1 MNPSVVLTLT
11 RSFTASLYISIDLAF
26 SGENVEHVPVVV
38 VPLPQPFGASTL
50 PFIFA
55 ASSPPDMAD
64 HEGNFV
70 RYSMELKVVACG
82 S

>member
-1 MNPSVVLTLT
+1 MALSC
-11 RSFTASLYISIDLAF
+11 ISIDLAF
-26 SGENVEHVPVVV
+26 SGENVEHVPVDV
-38 VPLPQPFGASTL
+38 VPPFGASTL

>member
-11 RSFTASLYISIDLAF
+11 RSFTASLYYISIDLAF

-38 VPLPQPFGASTL
+38 VPRPFGASTL

>member
-38 VPLPQPFGASTL
+38 VPPFGASTL

>member
-11 RSFTASLYISIDLAF
+11 RSFTASFVIYISIDLAF
-26 SGENVEHVPVVV
+26 SGENVEHVPVVD
-38 VPLPQPFGASTL
+38 VPPFGASTL

-70 RYSMELKVVACG
+70 RYMELKVVACG

>member
-26 SGENVEHVPVVV
+26 SGENVEHVPVVD
-38 VPLPQPFGASTL
+38 VPPFGASTL

>member
-38 VPLPQPFGASTL
+38 VPPFGASTL

-70 RYSMELKVVACG
+70 RYMELKVVACG